1 MPELIALG
9 LSHKTAPLELREQL
23 ALTEGR
29 AAGVM
34 TELTGHPSISEA
46 TVFSTCNRTE
56 VYLYAPEPVEAES
69 VALSVLS
76 RQAEI
81 RPTEL
86 TPRLYSLRDREAARH
101 LFRVTAG
108 LDSMIVGEAEIQ
120 GQVKRAH
127 ELALVEGAS
136 GPVLSRL
143 FHGAVAAGGRSRSE
157 TGIGEKGVSVSSVSV
172 ESAAR
177 TLGDLSRR
185 RALVVGAGE
194 TAGQVAGALENH
206 GAETVYIANRHFDRA
221 RELAGRFGGEA
232 VRMDRLQKQLEA
244 ADLVISA
251 TNSPHHLIDPEM
263 LEPVMEA
270 RAGRPMLLVDLA
282 VPRDI
287 DPGVRGIAGVSVS
300 DIEDI
305 QAVVERNAGSR
316 EAEAVGAMRILDSE
330 VDRFERWQASLEVLP
345 TVVALREAADEVAR
359 RVLAENEARW
369 QGLTGEDR
377 ERLETVARTIV
388 SRMLHHPTASLKQ
401 SAGSDDAYR
410 KVNVLQE
417 LFGLDP
423 ETAQEGGGEATVI
436 PMRPEEREQ

>member
-1 MPELIALG
+1 MSELIALG
-9 LSHKTAPLELREQL
+9 LSHKTAPLQLRERL

-34 TELTGHPSISEA
+34 TDLTGNRAIAEA
-46 TVFSTCNRTE
+46 TVVSTCNRTE
-56 VYLYAPEPVEAES
+56 IYLYAPDPVEAES
-69 VALSVLS
+69 LALSALS
-76 RQAEI
+76 RQAGT

-86 TPRLYSLRDREAARH
+86 TPRLYSLRAGEAVRH
-101 LFRVTAG
+101 LFEVTAG

-143 FHGAVAAGGRSRSE
+143 FHGASAAAGQARNE

-172 ESAAR
+172 DAAAR
-177 TLGDLSRR
+177 ALGDLSRR
-185 RALVVGAGE
+185 RALVVGAGD
-194 TAGQVAGALENH
+194 TAGQVARALGERGART
-206 GAETVYIANRHFDRA
+206 AYIANRHFDRA
-221 RELAGRFGGEA
+221 CELAGRFGGEA
-232 VRMDRLQKQLEA
+232 VRMDRLPAQLEA

-270 RAGRPMLLVDLA
+270 REGRPILLVDLA

-287 DPGVRGIAGVSVS
+287 DPGVRATAGVSVS

-305 QAVVERNAGSR
+305 QAIVERNAGSR
-316 EAEAVGAMRILDSE
+316 EAEAVRAKRILESGA
-330 VDRFERWQASLEVLP
+330 DRFERWLASLEVLP
-345 TVVALREAADEVAR
+345 TVIALREAADEIAR

-369 QGLTGEDR
+369 NDLSGEDR

-388 SRMLHHPTASLKQ
+388 SRMLHHPTVRLKQ
-401 SAGSDDAYR
+401 SAGSEDVYR
-410 KVNVLQE
+410 KVDALQE

-423 ETAQEGGGEATVI
+423 ETAPEAGDEATVTPI
-436 PMRPEEREQ
+436 RPEEREL